1 MHFRWQITG
10 QGRCSSS
17 RKTRLVDLRN
27 PIPVTCALLGVES
40 GCPVRK
46 DQVVNVGQISK
57 YPRSTI
63 SESHARP
70 CWKNKKIFP
79 EYDPPNWPDILR
91 IVLRNWEKMI
101 DWKISLRNLFEN
113 LSYKEKCDLISFFF
127 LNSSNFRECKAHAK
141 CELRGA
147 SFSIVHRSSTL
158 SRKCIG
164 KEG

>member
-1 MHFRWQITG
+1 M
-10 QGRCSSS
+10 
-17 RKTRLVDLRN
+17 DLRN

-101 DWKISLRNLFEN
+101 DWKISLRNLFE
-113 LSYKEKCDLISFFF
+113 F
-127 LNSSNFRECKAHAK
+127 
-141 CELRGA
+141 
-147 SFSIVHRSSTL
+147 IV
-158 SRKCIG
+158 
-164 KEG
+164 